1 MRNGAWFIAIAFVL
15 LTGPFAF
22 ADDKSECLDGIKA
35 IKAAVAKNPP
45 KTVLE
50 RLKQALA
57 NAEQEEFEGDWD
69 ECVAA
74 LRQAHLP
81 KK

>member
-35 IKAAVAKNPP
+35 INGRGGQKFTQASFGEVKAGACQ
-45 KTVLE
+45 
-50 RLKQALA
+50 R
-57 NAEQEEFEGDWD
+57 
-69 ECVAA
+69 
-74 LRQAHLP
+74 
-81 KK
+81 